1 MKCNIHLFVLIAL
14 FIAVQSCKK
23 EEKDEIAIDALVSN
37 ASKFSAPPENSE
49 LYSNAIIDS
58 VLQGGVYQTCTT
70 QTVNVVK
77 RIEDYQTFYTQD
89 NSEIFPGNIIQGKYL
104 KDGRLNSIGEF
115 KRQPLTILLKN
126 ATRSKSVAVETPTRE
141 TLTKAVN
148 GNDYYFY
155 FDPPQFTVVNS
166 VRSYSKTQSLL
177 SLGLNANW
185 LVADIDTKFT
195 VTNEVGKSTVFIM
208 LKQIYYTASI
218 GYPDKP
224 SKFFDKKVS
233 AKDLKNTF
241 SKENPPAYINSVS
254 YGRIAIAKITSSY
267 TKDEIIAL
275 LNAKFNVISGGITS
289 QQMQILSSCEYS
301 VVAAGGP
308 AIDTWNIDKLSDYF
322 TGGDVFSDRSGA
334 VPVAYTANYFIDN
347 SPFITHTVTEYT
359 KRDCY

>member
-1 MKCNIHLFVLIAL
+1 MKTTTYFFILISLFFL
-14 FIAVQSCKK
+14 VQSCKK
-23 EEKDEIAIDALVSN
+23 KKEAAIDSLVSN
-37 ASKFSAPPENSE
+37 SSKFTASPQNSE
-49 LYSNAIIDS
+49 IYSNPSIDS
-58 VLQGGVYQTCTT
+58 VLQGNVYQKCTT

-89 NSEIFPGNIIQGKYL
+89 NSEIYPGNIIQGMYL
-104 KDGRLNSIGEF
+104 KEGRLNSIGEF
-115 KRQPLTILLKN
+115 ERQSLTILLKN
-126 ATRSKSVAVETPTRE
+126 ATRSKSVEVESPNRE
-141 TLTKAVN
+141 KLTKAVSE
-148 GNDYYFY
+148 NDYYFY
-155 FDPPQFTVVNS
+155 FDPPQFTIVNS

-185 LVADIDTKFT
+185 IIADLDAKLNL
-195 VTNEVGKSTVFIM
+195 TNEVGKSTVFIM

-218 GYPDKP
+218 GYPSKP
-224 SKFFDKKVS
+224 SNFFDKKVS

-267 TKDEIIAL
+267 TKDEIIAS
-275 LNAKFNVISGGITS
+275 LNAKFKVNSAGISVENTK
-289 QQMQILSSCEYS
+289 ILNSCEYS

-308 AIDTWNIDKLSDYF
+308 KIDTWNIDKLNEYF
-322 TGGDVFSDRSGA
+322 SGGDVFSYLSGA
-334 VPVAYTANYFIDN
+334 VPVSYTANYLIDN